1 VDVKVQNGSERKM
14 ISQTAE
20 YALRA
25 VVALAAGDGA
35 PQTTLRI
42 AATTKVPPD
51 YLSKVLQSLGRAGI
65 ITSQRGQG
73 GGSVLARP
81 ATHIS
86 VYDVVQAVDPIARIH
101 TCPLGLPGHG
111 KRLCALHRR
120 IDNAIGTVEDAFRA
134 STIAELLAE
143 PSESHPL
150 CG

>member
-1 VDVKVQNGSERKM
+1 M
-14 ISQTAE
+14 ISHTAE

-35 PQTTLRI
+35 PQTTHRI

-81 ATHIS
+81 SSEIS
-86 VYDVVQAVDPIARIH
+86 VYDVVQAVDPIARIQS
-101 TCPLGLPGHG
+101 CPLGLAGHG
-111 KRLCALHRR
+111 EHLCPLHRR
-120 IDNAIGTVEDAFRA
+120 IDDAIGSVEDAFRA
-134 STIAELLAE
+134 TSIHELLAE
-143 PSESHPL
+143 PTESRPL
-150 CG
+150 CGGS

>member
-1 VDVKVQNGSERKM
+1 VDVKVQNGLERKM

-25 VVALAAGDGA
+25 VVALAAGDGT
-35 PQTTLRI
+35 PQTTHRI

-65 ITSQRGQG
+65 ITSQRGQR
-73 GGSVLARP
+73 GGSVLARS
-81 ATHIS
+81 ASQIS
-86 VYDVVQAVDPIARIH
+86 VYDVVQAVDPIVRIRS
-101 TCPLGLPGHG
+101 CPLGLPGHG
-111 KRLCALHRR
+111 ERLCALHRR
-120 IDNAIGTVEDAFRA
+120 IDDAIGTVENAFRA